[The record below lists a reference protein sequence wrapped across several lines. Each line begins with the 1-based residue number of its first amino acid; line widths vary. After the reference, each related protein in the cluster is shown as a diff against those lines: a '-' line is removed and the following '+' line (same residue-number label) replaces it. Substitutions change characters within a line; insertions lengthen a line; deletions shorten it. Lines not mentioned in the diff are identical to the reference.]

1 MDYSSAMS
9 ILMQITVAPSLSAQ
23 RASRSWQILEQDK
36 STVLWWKI
44 CPAWPWVSF
53 YQLLHRRVLPPSK
66 KVRFVSVNDHFDII
80 DGINNQVNETSS
92 QIRTPITNAF
102 NEQISL
108 DIRKKTQSILG
119 MKVTRGIS
127 IGPWAPFVYRKTEN
141 DHLKLGSWSGSRWN
155 CKIDISYGG
164 KEHANQC
171 HCTLS

>member
-1 MDYSSAMS
+1 MQAEAGRYWSRINQLYCGEKSVPHDREFLSTSYYIEEYS
-9 ILMQITVAPSLSAQ
+9 
-23 RASRSWQILEQDK
+23 
-36 STVLWWKI
+36 
-44 CPAWPWVSF
+44 
-53 YQLLHRRVLPPSK
+53 PPSK

-141 DHLKLGSWSGSRWN
+141 DHLKLGS
-155 CKIDISYGG
+155 
-164 KEHANQC
+164 
-171 HCTLS
+171 